1 MYYKKTLIVLTVIL
15 GVLITSAQ
23 ANNHI
28 EIKGFKLDMTKKEAK
43 ANWKDIRIKSKW
55 LNAKLIP
62 WHYMTLAGIPVS
74 KPTLWYDKKNKA
86 EGKPVI
92 EMAWFFCYDDGDA
105 CQMQGDKGHNATT
118 FATIV
123 EALKTK
129 YPLECTNTTLQNGF
143 GAKYE
148 DRLCIYKNNGVI
160 LKTERFENDLT
171 RGRISIYIDHGK
183 ELVKTD
189 DL

>member
-43 ANWKDIRIKSKW
+43 ANWKDVRIKSKW

-92 EMAWFFCYDDGDA
+92 EMAWFFCYDNGDA
-105 CQMQGDKGHNATT
+105 CQMQGDQHSQVT

-160 LKTERFENDLT
+160 LKTERFDNDLT
-171 RGRISIYIDHGK
+171 GGRISIYIDHGK
-183 ELVKTD
+183 ELVKID